1 MVTLLQTPDFAP
13 FLKCFSSQR
22 TYPDPSPLLA
32 LTVLLLCVCLRTEII
47 AMKRAG
53 VKGEIRRN
61 SLIVCRYACKLS
73 MFLNLG
79 SYLPYLMTVH
89 LALYCLTLCL
99 VITFCSLLIFAQGF
113 YRGRGPFYKTLVFID
128 VLTTEGKVHRNVH
141 LRFN

>member
-1 MVTLLQTPDFAP
+1 
-13 FLKCFSSQR
+13 
-22 TYPDPSPLLA
+22 
-32 LTVLLLCVCLRTEII
+32 
-47 AMKRAG
+47 MKRAG

-128 VLTTEGKVHRNVH
+128 VLTTEEKFTETYNYVLINFTTVFCIPYSEDGVWRLLAIIKKKDV
-141 LRFN
+141 FE